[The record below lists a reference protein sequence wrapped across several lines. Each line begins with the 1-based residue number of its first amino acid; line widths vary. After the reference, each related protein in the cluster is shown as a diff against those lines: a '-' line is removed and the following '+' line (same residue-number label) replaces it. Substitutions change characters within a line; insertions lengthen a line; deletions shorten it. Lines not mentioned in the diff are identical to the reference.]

1 MRQEAKLAERAGA
14 SVSAVPRRRGFWR
27 QVWQNYRRNWAAMI
41 GAIVFIL
48 LATVSAVGYTPYDPE
63 YGDFSNTLDSPS
75 LKHPMGTDNI
85 GRDILSR
92 VIIGGR
98 VSLKVGVMAIAIS
111 ATAGVVAGLVAG
123 YYGKWIDSIIMRI
136 VELILALPGL
146 LLALL
151 LVAYLGPSLTNAML
165 AISIV
170 FIPGYARVVRAN
182 TLSLREMEYITA
194 ARAIGASDARIMFRG
209 ILPNTL
215 SPIIVQVSLLLS
227 IAILVE
233 AALSFLGL
241 GIQPPT
247 PAWGSMMAESQQ
259 FIDLAWWMPT
269 FPGMTIFVTVISL
282 NFIGDGLREA
292 LDPRQR
298 RR

>member
-1 MRQEAKLAERAGA
+1 MNEAQQATTPLAA
-14 SVSAVPRRRGFWR
+14 VSRKRGFWLE
-27 QVWQNYRRNWAAMI
+27 VWRNYRRNWAAML
-41 GAIVFIL
+41 GAFVFIL
-48 LATVSAVGYTPYDPE
+48 LAAVAALGVTPYDPE
-63 YGDFSNTLDSPS
+63 YGDFGNTFDAPS

-85 GRDILSR
+85 GRDVLSR
-92 VIIGGR
+92 VIMGGR

-123 YYGKWIDSIIMRI
+123 YYGGWIDSIIMRI
-136 VELILALPGL
+136 IEVILALPGL

-170 FIPGYARVVRAN
+170 FIPPYARVVRAN
-182 TLSLREMEYITA
+182 TLSLREMEYVTA
-194 ARAIGASDARIMFRG
+194 ARALGASDLRIMFRA
-209 ILPNTL
+209 ILPNTM
-215 SPIIVQVSLLLS
+215 SPIIVQISLLLS

-247 PAWGSMMAESQQ
+247 PAWGSMMADSQH
-259 FIDLAWWMPT
+259 FIDLAWWMST